1 MTGNKGKLKPYI
13 IRTCK
18 KERKIIKTLIS
29 KQNQNQKKYDLL
41 NAVREQTLSEK
52 KEEMD
57 EFYLICLSD
66 PNKNGQVN
74 NKMRA
79 KL

>member
-1 MTGNKGKLKPYI
+1 MQWENRPY
-13 IRTCK
+13 
-18 KERKIIKTLIS
+18 
-29 KQNQNQKKYDLL
+29 QK
-41 NAVREQTLSEK
+41 K

-74 NKMRA
+74 NKMSA